1 MRLALFLVMALPLVA
16 AEPQTFEVTAYC
28 NEGPNGC
35 AICCGKWAKLNRT
48 ASGHRPTP
56 GVTCAA
62 PRRIP
67 FGTRL
72 QIEGLGVRVVQDR
85 LSRKFDHRID
95 VFFRTHQE
103 AKRFGKRTLKV
114 TTVNQPRNKQ

>member
-1 MRLALFLVMALPLVA
+1 MTRALVILLLALPLVA

-72 QIEGLGVRVVQDR
+72 WIEGVGVRVVQDR
-85 LSRKFDHRID
+85 LSPKFDSRID
-95 VFFRTHQE
+95 VFFASHSE
-103 AKRFGKRTLKV
+103 ARRFGKRTLKV
-114 TTVNQPRNKQ
+114 RVMQ